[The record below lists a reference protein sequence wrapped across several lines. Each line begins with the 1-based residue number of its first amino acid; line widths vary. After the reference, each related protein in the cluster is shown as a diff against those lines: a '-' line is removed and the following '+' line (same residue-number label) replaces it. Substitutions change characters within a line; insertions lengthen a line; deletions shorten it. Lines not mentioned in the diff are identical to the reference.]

1 MQVRAGVRD
10 VAKASEYLQT
20 ATSYGLLPADASRRV
35 QLVEV
40 DITQPD
46 SIPPAI
52 GNASKV
58 CRLCSD
64 ISCKSASLWTAVSM
78 SDLTCL
84 PWRCLGPN
92 CLLRC

>member
-52 GNASKV
+52 GNASRV
-58 CRLCSD
+58 CPLGSGLPCN
-64 ISCKSASLWTAVSM
+64 SATRESAM
-78 SDLTCL
+78 SILDLT
-84 PWRCLGPN
+84 R
-92 CLLRC
+92 LLCVC

>member
-10 VAKASEYLQT
+10 VAKATEYLQT

-58 CRLCSD
+58 CPLCPD
-64 ISCKSASLWTAVSM
+64 GHRKSASPGRVLGVLG
-78 SDLTCL
+78 LTCL
-84 PWRCLGPN
+84 LYVC
-92 CLLRC
+92 

>member
-35 QLVEV
+35 QLVEI

-58 CRLCSD
+58 CTLCSGLP
-64 ISCKSASLWTAVSM
+64 CTSASLETAVRILA
-78 SDLTCL
+78 LTCL
-84 PWRCLGPN
+84 LCGCLGPYY
-92 CLLRC
+92 LLRY

>member
-58 CRLCSD
+58 CPLCS
-64 ISCKSASLWTAVSM
+64 SLPCKSAARGSAVSI
-78 SDLTCL
+78 LEFTCL
-84 PWRCLGPN
+84 LYGC
-92 CLLRC
+92 

>member
-1 MQVRAGVRD
+1 MQVRAGVRN

-58 CRLCSD
+58 C
-64 ISCKSASLWTAVSM
+64 KLW
-78 SDLTCL
+78 L
-84 PWRCLGPN
+84 
-92 CLLRC
+92 